1 MSVGQVFPE
10 QYSQQLDDKVAAV
23 QQLLSDF
30 NVPSAEVFRSE
41 PAHYRLRAEFR
52 IWHNGDD
59 IYHAMFDSQTRDK
72 VRIDYF
78 PVACRTIAD
87 FMPLLL
93 EQIQFNHELRYKLYQ
108 VDYLATLS
116 GELLVSLIYKR
127 PLTNSWLEQAKQLTV
142 KLAAQYKVKFIG
154 RSRKQKLMVS
164 TDYVTEQFQL
174 DGKTLQY
181 QQVEGSFTQPNGEV
195 NRQMLGWAK
204 RISRQLSGD
213 LLELYCGNGNFS
225 VALAPYFNQVIAT
238 EISRTSI
245 KSAQYNIA
253 MNQIDNLQVLQMSAE
268 DVAAAL
274 QQGSTL
280 KHLDLAG
287 LQLNTVLVDP
297 PRAGLDSDTEQLVS
311 RFNDIIYISCNPQT
325 LAQNLQMLTQTHDIV
340 QLAVFDQFPYTHHI
354 ESGVWLRKRP
364 NIQC

>member
-10 QYSQQLDDKVAAV
+10 QYSEQLTDKVNAV

-30 NVPSAEVFRSE
+30 NAPEAEIFRSE
-41 PAHYRLRAEFR
+41 PDHYRLRAEFR

-72 VRIDYF
+72 VRIDHF

-87 FMPLLL
+87 FMPVLL
-93 EQIQFNHELRYKLYQ
+93 ENIQFNHELRYKLYQ

-127 PLTNSWLEQAKQLTV
+127 PLTNSWLEQARALTEA
-142 KLAAQYKVKFIG
+142 LSAHYKVKFIG

-164 TDYVTEQFQL
+164 DDYVTEQFELEGQQL
-174 DGKTLQY
+174 RY

-195 NRQMLGWAK
+195 NRKMLSWAK
-204 RISRQLSGD
+204 AISQQLSGD

-225 VALAPYFNQVIAT
+225 IALAPCFDQVIAT

-245 KSAQYNIA
+245 KSAQYNITL
-253 MNQIDNLQVLQMSAE
+253 NNVTNLQVLQMPAE
-268 DVAAAL
+268 DVSAAL
-274 QQGSTL
+274 QHGSKL
-280 KHLDLAG
+280 KQLDLTEM
-287 LQLNTVLVDP
+287 QLGTVLVDP
-297 PRAGLDSDTEQLVS
+297 PRAGLDDGTVQLVS
-311 RFNDIIYISCNPQT
+311 RFNDILYISCNPET
-325 LAQNLQMLTQTHDIV
+325 LAQNLQVLIQSHDIV
-340 QLAVFDQFPYTHHI
+340 KLAVFDQFPYTHHI
-354 ESGVWLRKRP
+354 ETGVWLRKR
-364 NIQC
+364 

>member
-10 QYSQQLDDKVAAV
+10 QYSSQLTTKVEQV
-23 QQLLSDF
+23 QQLLAEF
-30 NVPSAEVFRSE
+30 AAPAAEVFTSA
-41 PAHYRLRAEFR
+41 PQHYRLRAEFR

-87 FMPLLL
+87 FMPVLLKH
-93 EQIQFNHELRYKLYQ
+93 IQFNHELRYKLYQ

-127 PLTNSWLEQAKQLTV
+127 PLSNSWQEQAQLLTEE
-142 KLAAQYKVKFIG
+142 LAGQYNVKFIG

-164 TDYVTEQFQL
+164 NDYVTEQFDL
-174 DGKTLQY
+174 DGTSLRY

-195 NRQMLGWAK
+195 NRKMLGWAK
-204 RISRQLSGD
+204 QIASGLNGD

-225 VALAPYFNQVIAT
+225 IALAPYFNQVVAT

-253 MNQIDNLQVLQMSAE
+253 LNRVDNLQVLQMSAE

-274 QQGSTL
+274 QQGTQL
-280 KHLDLAG
+280 KQLDLAG
-287 LQLNTVLVDP
+287 MQLNTVLVDP
-297 PRAGLDSDTEQLVS
+297 PRAGLDSGTEQLVS

-325 LAQNLQMLTQTHDIV
+325 LAQNLQQLCKTHQIV
-340 QLAVFDQFPYTHHI
+340 KLAVFDQFPYTHHI
-354 ESGVWLRKRP
+354 ESGVWLRKR
-364 NIQC
+364 

>member
-10 QYSQQLDDKVAAV
+10 QYKEQLDSKVNHV
-23 QQLLSDF
+23 QQLLAEF
-30 NVPSAEVFRSE
+30 NPPAPQVFTSS
-41 PAHYRLRAEFR
+41 PIHYRLRAEFR

-59 IYHAMFDSQTRDK
+59 IYHAMFDPQTRDK
-72 VRIDYF
+72 VRIDDF

-87 FMPLLL
+87 FMPVLL
-93 EQIQFNHELRYKLYQ
+93 QYIQFNHELRYKLYQ

-127 PLTNSWLEQAKQLTV
+127 PLTNNWLEQARLLTEA
-142 KLAAQYKVKFIG
+142 LAGEYNVRFIG

-164 TDYVTEQFQL
+164 HDYVTEQFEL

-195 NRQMLGWAK
+195 NRHMLGWAK
-204 RISRQLSGD
+204 ALAGNLSGD

-225 VALAPYFNQVIAT
+225 IALAACFDRVVAT

-245 KSAQYNIA
+245 KSAQHNIA
-253 MNQIDNLQVLQMSAE
+253 LNNVVNLQVLQMSAE
-268 DVAAAL
+268 DVSAAL
-274 QQGSTL
+274 AQGNAL
-280 KHLDLAG
+280 KHIDLTGMQLD
-287 LQLNTVLVDP
+287 TVLVDP

-311 RFNDIIYISCNPQT
+311 RFNDIIYISCNPMT
-325 LAQNLQMLTQTHDIV
+325 LAENLKQLSHSHYIA

-354 ESGVWLRKRP
+354 ETGVWLRKRG
-364 NIQC
+364 

>member
-10 QYSQQLDDKVAAV
+10 QYSQQLEDKVAAM
-23 QQLLSDF
+23 QQLLADF
-30 NVPSAEVFRSE
+30 NAPAAEVFRSE

-59 IYHAMFDSQTRDK
+59 IYHAMFDSQSRDK
-72 VRIDYF
+72 VRIDHF

-87 FMPLLL
+87 FMPMLL
-93 EQIQFNHELRYKLYQ
+93 ENIQFNHELRYKLYQ

-127 PLTNSWLEQAKQLTV
+127 PLTNSWLEQAKQLTD
-142 KLAAQYKVKFIG
+142 KLAGQYHVKFIG

-164 TDYVTEQFQL
+164 TDYVTEQFEL
-174 DGKTLQY
+174 DGSLLQY

-195 NRQMLGWAK
+195 NRQMLGWTKKIAQ
-204 RISRQLSGD
+204 QLSGD

-225 VALAPYFNQVIAT
+225 IALAPCFNKVVAT

-253 MNQIDNLQVLQMSAE
+253 LNKVGNLQVLQMSAE
-268 DVAAAL
+268 DVSAAL
-274 QQGSTL
+274 QQGSVL
-280 KHLDLAG
+280 KQLDLADM
-287 LQLNTVLVDP
+287 QLNTILVDP
-297 PRAGLDSDTEQLVS
+297 PRAGLDSATEQLVS
-311 RFNDIIYISCNPQT
+311 RFDDIIYM
-325 LAQNLQMLTQTHDIV
+325 AQNLQTLTKTHDIA

-354 ESGVWLRKRP
+354 ESGVWLRRR
-364 NIQC
+364 QS

>member
-10 QYSQQLDDKVAAV
+10 LYIEQLTAKVNAV
-23 QQLLSDF
+23 QQMLSEF
-30 NVPSAEVFRSE
+30 SPPTAEVFESA
-41 PAHYRLRAEFR
+41 PDHYRLRAEFR

-87 FMPLLL
+87 FMPVLLSK
-93 EQIQFNHELRYKLYQ
+93 IQFNHELRYKLYQ

-127 PLTNSWLEQAKQLTV
+127 PLSRGWLEQAQQVTEELS
-142 KLAAQYKVKFIG
+142 ADYNVKFIG

-164 TDYVTEQFQL
+164 TDYVTEQL
-174 DGKTLQY
+174 AVDGKTLQY

-195 NRQMLGWAK
+195 NQHMLGWAK
-204 RISRQLSGD
+204 KIASQLTGD

-225 VALAPYFNQVIAT
+225 IALPPCFSHVVAT

-245 KSAQYNIA
+245 KSAQHNIA
-253 MNQIDNLQVLQMSAE
+253 LNNVANLQVLQMSAE
-268 DVAAAL
+268 DVSHAL
-274 QQGSTL
+274 QSGTSL
-280 KHLDLAG
+280 KQLDLSAM
-287 LQLNTVLVDP
+287 QLDTVLVDP
-297 PRAGLDSDTEQLVS
+297 PRAGLDSGTEQLVS
-311 RFNDIIYISCNPQT
+311 RFNDIIYISCNPET
-325 LAQNLQMLTQTHDIV
+325 LSQNLQVLCKTHDIV
-340 QLAVFDQFPYTHHI
+340 KLAVFDQFPYTHHI
-354 ESGVWLRKRP
+354 ETGVWLRKR
-364 NIQC
+364 

>member
-30 NVPSAEVFRSE
+30 NVPAAEIFRSE

-59 IYHAMFDSQTRDK
+59 IYHAMFDSETRDK

-87 FMPLLL
+87 FMPRLL
-93 EQIQFNHELRYKLYQ
+93 ENIQFNHELRYKLYQ

-127 PLTNSWLEQAKQLTV
+127 PLTNSWLEQAKQLTD
-142 KLAAQYKVKFIG
+142 KLAGQYKVKFIG

-164 TDYVTEQFQL
+164 NDYVTEQFEL
-174 DGKTLQY
+174 DGEQLQY
-181 QQVEGSFTQPNGEV
+181 QQIEGSFTQPNGEV

-204 RISRQLSGD
+204 KIAQQLSGD

-225 VALAPYFNQVIAT
+225 VALAPCFNQVVAT

-253 MNQIDNLQVLQMSAE
+253 LNNVENLQVLQMSAE
-268 DVAAAL
+268 DVSAAL
-274 QQGSTL
+274 QQGSKL
-280 KHLDLAG
+280 KQLDLADM
-287 LQLNTVLVDP
+287 QLNTVLVDP
-297 PRAGLDSDTEQLVS
+297 PRAGLDDGTEQLVS

-325 LAQNLQMLTQTHDIV
+325 LAQNLQALIKTHDVV

-364 NIQC
+364 SQ

>member
-10 QYSQQLDDKVAAV
+10 QYTEQLESKVSQV
-23 QQLLSDF
+23 QQLLAAF
-30 NVPSAEVFRSE
+30 NPPKPHVFSSS

-59 IYHAMFDSQTRDK
+59 IYHAMFDPKSRDK

-87 FMPLLL
+87 FMPVLLKH
-93 EQIQFNHELRYKLYQ
+93 IQFNHELRYKLYQ

-127 PLTNSWLEQAKQLTV
+127 PLTNSWLEQARILTET
-142 KLAAQYKVKFIG
+142 LAGQYKVKFIG
-154 RSRKQKLMVS
+154 RSRKQKLMV
-164 TDYVTEQFQL
+164 TDDYVTEQFEL
-174 DGKTLQY
+174 DGRTLQY

-195 NRQMLGWAK
+195 NRHMLGWAK
-204 RISRQLSGD
+204 ALAKNLNGD

-225 VALAPYFNQVIAT
+225 IALAACFDQVVAT

-253 MNQIDNLQVLQMSAE
+253 LNNVANLQVLQMSAE
-268 DVAAAL
+268 DVSAAL
-274 QQGSTL
+274 AQGNAL
-280 KHLDLAG
+280 KHIDLTGMQLD
-287 LQLNTVLVDP
+287 TVLVDP
-297 PRAGLDSDTEQLVS
+297 PRAGLDNDTEQLVS
-311 RFNDIIYISCNPQT
+311 RFNDIIYISCNPMT
-325 LAQNLQMLTQTHDIV
+325 LAENLKQLSHSHYIA

-354 ESGVWLRKRP
+354 ETGVWLRKRG
-364 NIQC
+364 